1 MTRAF
6 CGILVAV
13 FAASSIAMADDQPTP
28 EMMEPVEKIARFI
41 ANADDGDLSAFA
53 SHDVV
58 IVENFAPYVFD
69 GPHAV
74 QRWAEGMRS
83 HVEALGALAH
93 RFSAAQD
100 FSTSG
105 DRAYF
110 SLPTQ
115 WTGRAG
121 TQGFIEDGG
130 WSFVLVKENGVWR
143 VLGYGW
149 AVTKTELV
157 P

>member
-1 MTRAF
+1 MARALF
-6 CGILVAV
+6 GFLVAA
-13 FAASSIAMADDQPTP
+13 FAASSVAMAGDQPTP

-41 ANADDGDLSAFA
+41 AKPDDGELSAFA
-53 SHDVV
+53 SKDVV

-69 GPHAV
+69 GPRAV
-74 QRWAEGMRS
+74 QRWAEGMRG
-83 HVEALGALAH
+83 HVEGLGALAH
-93 RFSAAQD
+93 KFGAAHD

-130 WSFVLVKENGVWR
+130 WSFVLLKEKDAWR

-149 AVTKTELV
+149 AVTKMELV

>member
-6 CGILVAV
+6 WAILTAV
-13 FAASSIAMADDQPTP
+13 FAASSMAIANDQPTP

-41 ANADDGDLSAFA
+41 AKAEDADLSAFA

-69 GPHAV
+69 GPQAV

-83 HVEALGALAH
+83 HVETLGALAH
-93 RFSAAQD
+93 RFGAAQD

-105 DRAYF
+105 DRVYF

-121 TQGFIEDGG
+121 TQGFVEDGG

-149 AVTKTELV
+149 AVTKIELA

>member
-6 CGILVAV
+6 SRVLVAV
-13 FAASSIAMADDQPTP
+13 FAISSIAMADDQPTP
-28 EMMEPVEKIARFI
+28 EMMVPVEKIARFI
-41 ANADDGDLSAFA
+41 AKPDDADLSAFA

-69 GPHAV
+69 GPNAV
-74 QRWAEGMRS
+74 QGWAKGMRS
-83 HVEALGALAH
+83 HVETLSGLAH
-93 RFSAAQD
+93 RFSAALN

-110 SLPTQ
+110 SVPTQ

-121 TQGFIEDGG
+121 TQAFVEDGG
-130 WSFVLVKENGVWR
+130 WSFVLVKENGAWR

-149 AVTKTELV
+149 AVTRIELV

>member
-6 CGILVAV
+6 SGVLVAV
-13 FAASSIAMADDQPTP
+13 FTISSVVMAADQPTP

-41 ANADDGDLSAFA
+41 ASPDDAALSAFA

-69 GPHAV
+69 GPQAV
-74 QRWAEGMRS
+74 QGWAKGMRS
-83 HVEALGALAH
+83 HVEALSALAH
-93 RFSAAQD
+93 RFGDAQN

-121 TQGFIEDGG
+121 TQGFIEEGG
-130 WSFVLVKENGVWR
+130 WSFVLVKEDGAWR

-149 AVTKTELV
+149 AVTRIELV

>member
-1 MTRAF
+1 
-6 CGILVAV
+6 
-13 FAASSIAMADDQPTP
+13 
-28 EMMEPVEKIARFI
+28 MMEPVEKIARFI
-41 ANADDGDLSAFA
+41 ANADDGDPSAFA

-83 HVEALGALAH
+83 HVEPLDALAH
-93 RFSAAQD
+93 RFGAAQD

-121 TQGFIEDGG
+121 TQDFVEDGG
-130 WSFVLVKENGVWR
+130 WSFVLLKENGVWR
-143 VLGYGW
+143 VLAYGW

>member
-1 MTRAF
+1 MNRTFFEVLA
-6 CGILVAV
+6 AV
-13 FAASSIAMADDQPTP
+13 LAVSSTAMAADQPTR

-41 ANADDGDLSAFA
+41 AKPDDGDLSAFA
-53 SHDVV
+53 SQDVV

-83 HVEALGALAH
+83 HVETLSGLAH
-93 RFSAAQD
+93 RFGAAQD

-105 DRAYF
+105 NRAYF

-121 TQGFIEDGG
+121 SKSFVEDGG
-130 WSFVLVKENGVWR
+130 WSFVLVQEKGGWR

>member
-1 MTRAF
+1 MPSFPPLLR
-6 CGILVAV
+6 
-13 FAASSIAMADDQPTP
+13 S
-28 EMMEPVEKIARFI
+28 
-41 ANADDGDLSAFA
+41 
-53 SHDVV
+53 DVV
-58 IVENFAPYVFD
+58 IVENFAPYLFD
-69 GPHAV
+69 GLHAV
-74 QRWAEGMRS
+74 QRWAEGMRG
-83 HVEALGALAH
+83 HVDTLEALAH
-93 RFSAAQD
+93 RFGAAQD

-121 TQGFIEDGG
+121 KQGFIEDGG
-130 WSFVLVKENGVWR
+130 WSSVLVKENGAWR

-149 AVTKTELV
+149 AVTKMELV

>member
-1 MTRAF
+1 MTRAL
-6 CGILVAV
+6 GEVLVAV
-13 FAASSIAMADDQPTP
+13 FAASSIAMAGDQPTP

-41 ANADDGDLSAFA
+41 AKPDDGHLSAFA
-53 SHDVV
+53 SQDVV
-58 IVENFAPYVFD
+58 IVENFAPYLFD
-69 GPHAV
+69 GPQAV
-74 QRWAEGMRS
+74 HRWAEGMRS
-83 HVEALGALAH
+83 HVETLQGLAH
-93 RFSAAQD
+93 RFGAAQD

-105 DRAYF
+105 ERAYF

-121 TQGFIEDGG
+121 AQGFVEDGG
-130 WSFVLVKENGVWR
+130 WSFVLVKENGAWR

-149 AVTKTELV
+149 AVTRMERV

>member
-1 MTRAF
+1 
-6 CGILVAV
+6 
-13 FAASSIAMADDQPTP
+13 MANDQPTP

-41 ANADDGDLSAFA
+41 AKPDDGHLSAFA
-53 SHDVV
+53 SRDVV

-69 GPHAV
+69 GPQAV
-74 QRWAEGMRS
+74 QRWAEGMRG
-83 HVEALGALAH
+83 HVETLGALEH
-93 RFSAAQD
+93 KFSAAQN
-100 FSTSG
+100 FSTTG

-110 SLPTQ
+110 SLPTR

-121 TQGFIEDGG
+121 AQRFVEDGG
-130 WSFVLVKENGVWR
+130 WSFVLVKENGGWR

-149 AVTKTELV
+149 AVTNIELV

>member
-1 MTRAF
+1 MSRALV
-6 CGILVAV
+6 GILVAA
-13 FAASSIAMADDQPTP
+13 FASSSLAMAGDQPTP
-28 EMMEPVEKIARFI
+28 EMMEPVEKVARFI
-41 ANADDGDLSAFA
+41 ANPDDGDLSAFA

-69 GPHAV
+69 GPDAV
-74 QRWAEGMRS
+74 QGWAKGMRS
-83 HVEALGALAH
+83 HVQTLTGLAH
-93 RFSAAQD
+93 RFSAAQN

-130 WSFVLVKENGVWR
+130 WSFVLVKENGAWR

-149 AVTKTELV
+149 AVTRVEPL

>member
-1 MTRAF
+1 
-6 CGILVAV
+6 
-13 FAASSIAMADDQPTP
+13 
-28 EMMEPVEKIARFI
+28 MEPVEKIARFI
-41 ANADDGDLSAFA
+41 AKTDDKDLSAFA

-74 QRWAEGMRS
+74 QRWAEGMRG
-83 HVEALGALAH
+83 HVETLGALAH
-93 RFSAAQD
+93 KFGPAHD

-121 TQGFIEDGG
+121 AQGFVEDGG
-130 WSFVLVKENGVWR
+130 WSFVLVKENGAWR

-149 AVTKTELV
+149 AVTKMELV

>member
-1 MTRAF
+1 MHHAF
-6 CGILVAV
+6 LGVLAAV
-13 FAASSIAMADDQPTP
+13 FSVSSIAMADDQPTP
-28 EMMEPVEKIARFI
+28 QMMEPVEKIARFI
-41 ANADDGDLSAFA
+41 ANGNDGELSAFA
-53 SHDVV
+53 SQDVV

-74 QRWAEGMRS
+74 QRWAEGMRR
-83 HVEALGALAH
+83 HVEAVSGLAH
-93 RFSAAQD
+93 KFSAAQN

-105 DRAYF
+105 DRAFF

-121 TQGFIEDGG
+121 TQSFVEDGG

-149 AVTKTELV
+149 AVTKIELV